1 LFKIDGKPAD
11 KVLTPTQKK
20 IFKELI
26 KRKNKRLQ
34 IESSTQYGKSL
45 TVALACIVIS
55 CIQKE
60 IVAVVA
66 PNLEKAKIIMR
77 YYIEHL
83 GDSLLFYSQLEAG
96 TRLER
101 LRKEESKERIMLRN
115 GGGIYVL
122 STNERNVLK
131 SFESAMGFGANCI
144 PAGYKIS
151 TDIGDIEISKIYKE
165 KNDCKVLTYNH
176 NTKRLEYKKILN
188 YQKRKAECLI
198 EIDLGYKK
206 IIATEGHPFYV
217 EGRGYIKA
225 KDIKVGDT
233 LWDLRSLPRQN

>member
-1 LFKIDGKPAD
+1 
-11 KVLTPTQKK
+11 
-20 IFKELI
+20 
-26 KRKNKRLQ
+26 LQ

-45 TVALACIVIS
+45 TVALACVFIACV
-55 CIQKE
+55 QNE
-60 IVAVVA
+60 LVAVVA
-66 PNLEKAKIIMR
+66 PNAEKAKIIMR
-77 YYIEHL
+77 YFIEHL
-83 GDSLLFYSQLEAG
+83 GDSVLFYSQLEVG

-101 LRKEESKERIMLRN
+101 LKKEESKERIMLRE

-131 SFESAMGFGANCI
+131 SFESAMGFV
-144 PAGYKIS
+144 S